1 MKKTAGLEMT
11 IQLSPIVFKW
21 ALSIANCLR
30 IIGTSI
36 RMLFYGAQPIQSGQN
51 IANKPLVGHPKWW
64 VHFGILLP
72 KRPLIHILEL

>member
-21 ALSIANCLR
+21 ALSIVNCLR

-36 RMLFYGAQPIQSGQN
+36 RMFLWSSTYSIWPKHSQQTAGWSPQM
-51 IANKPLVGHPKWW
+51 VGSFWDTPPQKALNSY
-64 VHFGILLP
+64 F
-72 KRPLIHILEL
+72 